1 MNTVCVALVASV
13 MSAAQPE
20 AIKPEPSS
28 IVTAVPAVPAMP
40 ATPATKDAP
49 AQADVTPKASRLVA
63 NLATNPERSA
73 IQAISGLR
81 TLGVAA
87 QPALETALDSKD
99 MQQRHLAAKLLRSLN
114 VPPSEQLRRMTH
126 EGLAHD
132 NLPRNAEADD
142 GYVRLT
148 LTNAINGAKC
158 PSSHAAQAEP
168 LLERGRDSADA
179 QQQFLCAAAASAGNR
194 ERLRVRATRL
204 LIPHLASNRI
214 EGDAYLAAISI
225 HRFGPAGLEDL
236 RAWKETGVTQQRA
249 LVTQLIIKLEH
260 PGDRA
265 GNRRAAA
272 EMGQLAQD
280 VGLVEDAIADLSFD
294 TTEFYWESPPDP
306 SKPRATPMER
316 DENAHG

>member
-1 MNTVCVALVASV
+1 

-28 IVTAVPAVPAMP
+28 IVPAVPATP
-40 ATPATKDAP
+40 ATPAMPATKDAP

-73 IQAISGLR
+73 MQAISGLR

-114 VPPSEQLRRMTH
+114 VPPSEQLLRVTY

-158 PSSHAAQAEP
+158 LSSHAAQAEP

-236 RAWKETGVTQQRA
+236 RAWKETGVAQQRA

-272 EMGQLAQD
+272 AMGQVAQD

-306 SKPRATPMER
+306 SKPRATPKER